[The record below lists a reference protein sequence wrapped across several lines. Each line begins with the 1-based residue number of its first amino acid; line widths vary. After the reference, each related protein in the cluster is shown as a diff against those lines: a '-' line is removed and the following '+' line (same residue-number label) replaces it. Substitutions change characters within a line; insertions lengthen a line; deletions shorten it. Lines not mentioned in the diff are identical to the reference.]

1 MTRILAID
9 PGSEVSAW
17 LLLVDGRPIRWA
29 KEPNEQVRNWLRWEW
44 QGADDDGAPGKECV
58 DLVVIETI
66 EPRGERL
73 WRQTVEMLQ
82 WAGRFAEAA
91 RPLPVAWLS
100 REAIKRH
107 LCPAPGHRGAA
118 NDADVW
124 AALCE
129 RFGGEPAVAVG
140 RKAAPGPLHGI
151 HSDMRQA
158 LAVAV
163 AWQDGAR

>member
-9 PGSEVSAW
+9 PGSEQSAW
-17 LLLVDGRPIRWA
+17 LLLVDGRPVRWA
-29 KEPNEQVRNWLRWEW
+29 KRPNIELRDTLRWRVDGSLATLAES
-44 QGADDDGAPGKECV
+44 ADV
-58 DLVVIETI
+58 VVIETI

-73 WRQTVEMLQ
+73 YRQTVDMLQ

-91 RPLPVAWLS
+91 RPTPVEWLS

-107 LCPAPGHRGAA
+107 LCPSPGHKGAA
-118 NDADVW
+118 NDGDVW
-124 AALCE
+124 AAL
-129 RFGGEPAVAVG
+129 VARYGDSPESAIG
-140 RKAAPGPLHGI
+140 RKGAPGPLYGI
-151 HSDMRQA
+151 HSDERAA